1 MLEEIIGAWL
11 SCENLL
17 KLSRNVSDIMASK
30 FAELEAVA
38 WVKSE
43 TILRNSPL
51 TVFLIY
57 RRCCAKNCR
66 YGQLQAEKKLKDP
79 KWEDI

>member
-1 MLEEIIGAWL
+1 M

-17 KLSRNVSDIMASK
+17 KLSRNVNDIIASR
-30 FAELEAVA
+30 FIELEAVA

-43 TILRNSPL
+43 TILRNSSL
-51 TVFLIY
+51 FLIY
-57 RRCCAKNCR
+57 RRCCAKICR
-66 YGQLQAEKKLKDP
+66 YGQLQVEKKLKNP